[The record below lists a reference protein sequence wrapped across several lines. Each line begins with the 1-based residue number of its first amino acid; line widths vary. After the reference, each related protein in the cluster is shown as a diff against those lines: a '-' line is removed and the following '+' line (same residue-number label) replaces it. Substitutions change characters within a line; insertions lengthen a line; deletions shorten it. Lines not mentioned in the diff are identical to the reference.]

1 MASSPIRSPS
11 LRDEP
16 TWQTA
21 AFILPLIVFLVISS
35 FFVPDFTGSTG
46 TDGAASAAA
55 KGYLV
60 VVGLQIAIAAG
71 LLFYFRR
78 IYTLHFPLKWSWLS
92 VVVGV
97 VGIVA
102 WVVLS
107 ELKLERQLFTAIG
120 LEGWLPNRSSFNPFA
135 EFSDPG
141 FRAIFLTLRF
151 ALLALMVPIVEELFI
166 RGWLVRW
173 IQDQDWQLVSLKQLG
188 FKALAAATVYGVM
201 THPAEALAA
210 IAWFS
215 LVTWLMHRTGNL
227 WDCVIAHAVTN
238 FLLGVYVIYAEA
250 WHLW

>member
-1 MASSPIRSPS
+1 MANPLISSPS

-21 AFILPLIVFLVISS
+21 AFTLPLIVFLVISS
-35 FFVPDFTGSTG
+35 FAPDFTQSSG
-46 TDGAASAAA
+46 TAGAASAAA
-55 KGYLV
+55 RSYLV
-60 VVGLQIAIAAG
+60 LVAIQILIAAG
-71 LLFYFRR
+71 LIFYFRR
-78 IYTLHFPLKWSWLS
+78 IYTLHFSLKFSWLS

-97 VGIVA
+97 VGIIV
-102 WVVLS
+102 WVGLA
-107 ELKLERQLFTAIG
+107 ELKLEHKLLAAIG
-120 LEGWLPNRSSFNPFA
+120 LESWLPNRPSFNPFA
-135 EFSDPG
+135 EFSDGG
-141 FRAIFLTLRF
+141 FRAIFLALRF
-151 ALLALMVPIVEELFI
+151 TLLAGLVPIVEELFL

-173 IQDQDWQLVSLKQLG
+173 IENDDWQLVSLKQLAPR
-188 FKALAAATVYGVM
+188 ALAAATVYGVM

-227 WDCVIAHAVTN
+227 WDCVVAHAVTN